1 MDIITFKSF
10 IIFYVKK
17 NNNNITEMYH
27 QKIEAPKRSLAAHP
41 NKVCMVQYAKNDFS
55 ILMDVPA
62 WMFGVIWK
70 DVVR

>member
-1 MDIITFKSF
+1 
-10 IIFYVKK
+10 
-17 NNNNITEMYH
+17 MYH